1 MDMVAHAYYT
11 ADMVRALP
19 NDGNR
24 YETVFGELLV
34 TPAPKAWHQEVLR
47 RLSRVV
53 EHYLDRYPVGHPFN
67 SPADISWSDDVLVQ
81 PDLFVVDIGEAKTMD
96 WARMKTLLLAV
107 EILSPTTA
115 RHDRFTKRKLYQDVG
130 IPTYWIVDPDAQSVE
145 VWTVEDR
152 FPTVCTETVEWK
164 PGGAGEPLVV
174 DLADLFRP
182 L

>member
-24 YETVFGELLV
+24 YETVYGELLV
-34 TPAPKAWHQEVLR
+34 TPAPRLLHQLVLQ
-47 RLSRVV
+47 RLLRLV
-53 EHYLDRYPVGHPFN
+53 EDFTDRYGIGKAFI
-67 SPADISWSDDVLVQ
+67 SPADISWGDDTLVQ
-81 PDLFVVDIGEAKTMD
+81 PDIFVADRDEAKTMD
-96 WARMKTLLLAV
+96 WAHVKTLLLAI
-107 EILSPTTA
+107 EIISPTTA

-130 IPTYWIVDPDAQSVE
+130 IPTYWIVDADAQSVE

-164 PGGAGEPLVV
+164 PIDAGEPLVV